1 VRLLTNEPETVL
13 AELFRRGVPVRE
25 LEVSGAD
32 LEEAFVAM
40 THEEQPVR

>member
-1 VRLLTNEPETVL
+1 LR
-13 AELFRRGVPVRE
+13 ELFSRGVDMRD

-40 THEEQPVR
+40 TQHR

>member
-1 VRLLTNEPETVL
+1 MQS
-13 AELFRRGVPVRE
+13 

-40 THEEQPVR
+40 THHEEPR